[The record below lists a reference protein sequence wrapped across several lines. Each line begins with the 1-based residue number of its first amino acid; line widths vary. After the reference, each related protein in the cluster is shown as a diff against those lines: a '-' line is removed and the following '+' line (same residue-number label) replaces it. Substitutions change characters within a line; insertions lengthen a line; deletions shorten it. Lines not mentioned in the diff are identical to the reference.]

1 MKQYVEINVI
11 REQIGERFGFPIE
24 DVIEDLP
31 IANDV
36 QEKKYCKMIP
46 FEPDCRGYTEFFIC
60 TSCHRHVRL
69 GFIHKDYSGN
79 YCIECGAEV
88 ADGD

>member
-36 QEKKYCKMIP
+36 QEKKY
-46 FEPDCRGYTEFFIC
+46 
-60 TSCHRHVRL
+60 
-69 GFIHKDYSGN
+69 
-79 YCIECGAEV
+79 
-88 ADGD
+88 